1 MTSPLPVRVVKVGGS
16 LLRHQPEAQAKE
28 SAAQVR
34 SHDSLLG
41 WKDFPAALSSWLAR
55 QPPAVNI
62 LIAGG
67 GEFADSI
74 RRADAAHGLGDEA
87 AHWLCVDAL
96 SVTARLL
103 GALMHASVATQ
114 IESLASIAP
123 YTCVLDPAPFLRT
136 AEPLLISAPLPH
148 TWSVTSDSIAARI
161 AQHLAASELVLLK
174 SCLPAKG
181 VAGYVDEYF
190 PIAAANLARVRCV
203 NLRDRDFEECLW
215 ASQS

>member
-1 MTSPLPVRVVKVGGS
+1 MTPPLPVRVVKVGGS

-28 SAAQVR
+28 SAAQE
-34 SHDSLLG
+34 L
-41 WKDFPAALSSWLAR
+41 PAALARWLAQ
-55 QPPAVNI
+55 QPPAVNV

-103 GALMHASVATQ
+103 GALVNASVVTRLGE
-114 IESLASIAP
+114 IPCSIPAL
-123 YTCVLDPAPFLRT
+123 CIFDPAPFLRP

-174 SCLPAKG
+174 SCLPAKS
-181 VAGYVDEYF
+181 VASYVDEYF
-190 PIAAANLARVRCV
+190 PVAAANLAKVRCV
-203 NLRDRDFEECLW
+203 NLRSRDFGEVLW

>member
-1 MTSPLPVRVVKVGGS
+1 MTSPLSVRVVKVGGS
-16 LLRHQPEAQAKE
+16 LL
-28 SAAQVR
+28 
-34 SHDSLLG
+34 G
-41 WKDFPAALSSWLAR
+41 WKDFPSALNSWLAQQR
-55 QPPAVNI
+55 PAMNV

-67 GEFADSI
+67 GEFADAI
-74 RRADAAHGLGDEA
+74 RRADATHGLGDEA

-103 GALMHASVATQ
+103 SALVNVSVVTQ
-114 IESLASIAP
+114 TESLPTIAP

-148 TWSVTSDSIAARI
+148 TWGVTSDSIAARI
-161 AQHLAASELVLLK
+161 AEHLAACELVLLK

-203 NLRDRDFEECLW
+203 NLRGRDFEECDW
-215 ASQS
+215 GREP